1 MVKTVSSVLALRI
14 IGIVFQLGW
23 FMLLVRLL
31 PIEQVGVYAAIN
43 AGWLLMRALGPVG
56 SDQALMR
63 RLPELLEDQKFA
75 QARQWQ
81 FAALRF
87 CLLRQSA
94 IVAVGLVLAF
104 AAQAFGLWQPS
115 VMLLVLAAVVSLF
128 YGING
133 QQVYVMLAAGRP
145 LLANGWETIWLPA
158 ALALSALAL
167 HSSQQLSLQTLLF
180 AQGGIMAVFCAVG
193 LWLVRRMLRGEP
205 PLESFTPF
213 DTAEQHEF
221 AKQSYSL
228 FATSAVIHLTMRLPV
243 MLAPFII
250 GTAGTALLETATR
263 FATLLGLV
271 PFAAAQVSL
280 PKISA
285 HAKAGRLAPLQTLLI
300 QSSWLCFVP
309 SLALYA
315 GLCVLG
321 QWLIMLLVGE
331 GYEGAYLPMIIL
343 GAAYTFGAAAGPM
356 QHVYT
361 MSGKAGFITR
371 ISLSEMAVSLAMM
384 ALLGPMLGAIG
395 MATAVATGMALRN
408 GLMHWAL
415 PQKLQLQAGVFSRA
429 GLSFIAE
436 RQWR

>member
-1 MVKTVSSVLALRI
+1 MIKTVSSVLGLRV
-14 IGIVFQLGW
+14 IGIAFQLGW

-31 PIEQVGVYAAIN
+31 PMEQVGVYAAIN

-63 RLPELLEDQKFA
+63 RLPELLEAGKCA
-75 QARQWQ
+75 EAKQWQ
-81 FAALRF
+81 STALRF

-94 IVAVGLVLAF
+94 IVLVGLVLAF
-104 AAQAFGLWQPS
+104 AAHASGVWQPS
-115 VMLLVLAAVVSLF
+115 IMLLALAAVVSLF

-158 ALALSALAL
+158 ALTLSALAL
-167 HSSQQLSLQTLLF
+167 NLSGQLSLHTLLL
-180 AQGGIMAVFCAVG
+180 AQGCIMAVFCAVG
-193 LWLVRRMLRGEP
+193 LWLVRRMLRGEQ
-205 PLESFTPF
+205 PLESLTPF
-213 DTAEQHEF
+213 DATQRREF

-228 FATSAVIHLTMRLPV
+228 FATSATIHLTMRLPV

-250 GTAGTALLETATR
+250 GAAGTALLETATR

-300 QSSWLCFVP
+300 KGSWLCFVP
-309 SLALYA
+309 TLALYA
-315 GLCVLG
+315 GLCLLG
-321 QWLIMLLVGE
+321 DWLIALLVGE

-371 ISLSEMAVSLAMM
+371 ISVSEMAVSLALIV
-384 ALLGPMLGAIG
+384 LLGPMLGAVG
-395 MATAVATGMALRN
+395 MAAAVATGMALRN

-415 PQKLQLQAGVFSRA
+415 PKQLQLQAGVFSPA
-429 GLSFIAE
+429 GLTFIAQ
-436 RQWR
+436 RQWK

>member
-1 MVKTVSSVLALRI
+1 MIKTVSSVLALRVL
-14 IGIVFQLGW
+14 GIAFQLGW

-31 PIEQVGVYAAIN
+31 PMEQVGVYAAIN

-63 RLPELLEDQKFA
+63 RLPELLEAEKFA
-75 QARQWQ
+75 EAKQWQ
-81 FAALRF
+81 SAALRF

-94 IVAVGLVLAF
+94 IVLLGLALAI
-104 AAQAFGLWQPS
+104 ASSAIGLWQPS
-115 VMLLVLAAVVSLF
+115 YTLLALAAVVSLF

-133 QQVYVMLAAGRP
+133 QQVYVMLAAARP

-167 HSSQQLSLQTLLF
+167 NAMGLLSLETLLF
-180 AQGGIMAVFCAVG
+180 AQGGIMAAFCAVG
-193 LWLVRRMLRGEP
+193 LWLVRCMLRGEQ
-205 PLESFTPF
+205 PLESLTLC
-213 DTAEQHEF
+213 DKTQRREF
-221 AKQSYSL
+221 AQQSYSL
-228 FATSAVIHLTMRLPV
+228 FATSAAIHLTMRLPV

-250 GTAGTALLETATR
+250 GATGTALLETATR

-285 HAKAGRLAPLQTLLI
+285 HAKAGRLAPLQMLLI
-300 QSSWLCFVP
+300 KGSWLCFVP
-309 SLALYA
+309 TLALYA

-321 QWLIMLLVGE
+321 QWLITLLVGA
-331 GYEGAYLPMIIL
+331 GYEAAYLPMIIL

-361 MSGKAGFITR
+361 MSGKARFITR
-371 ISLSEMAVSLAMM
+371 ISLSEMALSLLLIL
-384 ALLGPMLGAIG
+384 LLGTWFGAIG
-395 MATAVATGMALRN
+395 MATAVAIGMVFRN

-415 PQKLQLQAGVFSRA
+415 PKQLQIQAGVFSRV
-429 GLSFIAE
+429 GLTFILE
-436 RQWR
+436 RQWK